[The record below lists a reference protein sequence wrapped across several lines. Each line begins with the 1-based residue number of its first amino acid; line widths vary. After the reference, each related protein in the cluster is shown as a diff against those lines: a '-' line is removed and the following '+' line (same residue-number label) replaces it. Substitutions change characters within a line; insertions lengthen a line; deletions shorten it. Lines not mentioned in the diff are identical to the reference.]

1 MIYDISIFLPDVPVA
16 SDDNDSATT
25 CDSYGADT
33 GWRKV
38 RPTGIFVRN
47 VLEIFLMQ
55 SVTLWLTHVKPQRS
69 KDVKREQKIFEQGP
83 EGPSN
88 IEKRFVRN

>member
-25 CDSYGADT
+25 CDSYGAGT

-38 RPTGIFVRN
+38 RSTGIFV
-47 VLEIFLMQ
+47 L
-55 SVTLWLTHVKPQRS
+55 S
-69 KDVKREQKIFEQGP
+69 
-83 EGPSN
+83 
-88 IEKRFVRN
+88 EKRTKDF